1 MEGPAAEAGGV
12 NAPGRTRLGRVRPRK
27 TKHQPMKTTRRQN
40 LSATA
45 LAGALA
51 LNVSALS
58 GANGPIAWLTLD

>member
-1 MEGPAAEAGGV
+1 
-12 NAPGRTRLGRVRPRK
+12 
-27 TKHQPMKTTRRQN
+27 MKTTRRQN